1 MSGRTALDIADDL
14 EKFGQGW
21 LDAVAML
28 RHQHAEIARL
38 QANMTAMTLERDIRV
53 MTEARNAEL
62 HAEIARLTEERVAA
76 IAAAV
81 AAEREAISAQLLELA
96 DELGYG
102 SSWWGPPG
110 GLLLRAA
117 DMVSARAKQ

>member
-1 MSGRTALDIADDL
+1 MSIRIALEIAA
-14 EKFGQGW
+14 E
-21 LDAVAML
+21 LDVENGILFRQAAAVIRA
-28 RHQHAEIARL
+28 QHAEIERL
-38 QANMTAMTLERDIRV
+38 TAERD
-53 MTEARNAEL
+53 T
-62 HAEIARLTEERVAA
+62 A
-76 IAAAV
+76 IAEAV